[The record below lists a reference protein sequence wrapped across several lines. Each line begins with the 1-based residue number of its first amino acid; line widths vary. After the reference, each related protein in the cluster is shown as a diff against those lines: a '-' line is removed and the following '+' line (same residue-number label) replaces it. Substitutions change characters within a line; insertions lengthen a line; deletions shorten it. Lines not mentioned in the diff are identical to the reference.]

1 MQSGQVKSR
10 QRVSDHGE
18 VYTNLREV
26 DAMLDLVRNE
36 TERIDSRFLEPACGH
51 GNFLTAILT
60 RKLDAVEKKYRR
72 SRPEFEAQALL
83 GLACI
88 YGIDKLEDNVKE
100 ARARLVAIFEDRY
113 REIFKDS
120 IDSRVLDSARYLL
133 QKNIIYGD
141 ALTLRTIQ
149 DEPVQSEQN
158 GRPTLDSLRNEAP
171 PIIFSQWSLIDSAR
185 FKRHDYLFE
194 HLVNRVSDGALFAH
208 LGEDG
213 FIPKSLGDGFPLV
226 HYLEISHAFDEPV
239 QS

>member
-1 MQSGQVKSR
+1 MKSKE
-10 QRVSDHGE
+10 RVSDHGE
-18 VYTNLREV
+18 VFTNRREV

-60 RKLDAVEKKYRR
+60 RKLDAVEARYGR

-100 ARARLVAIFEDRY
+100 ARTRLLDIFEGRY
-113 REIFKDS
+113 RQIFKDS
-120 IDSRVLDSARYLL
+120 ADGRVLDSARYILER
-133 QKNIIYGD
+133 NIIYGD

-149 DEPVQSEQN
+149 DDSTKTEQN
-158 GRPTLDSLRNEAP
+158 GRPTLESLRNEAP
-171 PIIFSQWSLIDSAR
+171 PIVFSEWVPVTSFK
-185 FKRHDYLFE
+185 FKRTDYSFDEL
-194 HLVNRVSDGALFAH
+194 LNKSDGPLFSDRN
-208 LGEDG
+208 EEVWS
-213 FIPKSLGDGFPLV
+213 PKVLADFKPV
-226 HYLEISHAFDEPV
+226 HYLEISHAYDDAI